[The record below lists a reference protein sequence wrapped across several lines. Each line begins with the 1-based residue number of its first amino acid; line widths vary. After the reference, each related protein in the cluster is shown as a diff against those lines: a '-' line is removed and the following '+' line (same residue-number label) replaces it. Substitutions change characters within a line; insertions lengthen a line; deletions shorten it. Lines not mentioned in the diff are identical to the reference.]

1 MDNVYKDIE
10 EFNLYKKHKILIAFN
25 EMITDMLNYKKLI
38 R

>member
-10 EFNLYKKHKILIAFN
+10 EFNLNKKHKILIAFN